1 MKTLLIIL
9 FALPLLLTA
18 CGHQEKHEE
27 NISQNSGIEVSALKP
42 TKDDANKGRKQ
53 SDHLS
58 SPGKPSAPINLDY
71 SFDAKPTLGQP
82 LFVNIKLTETQH
94 AKPVKA
100 VLKYSPELI
109 ENKAI
114 SKMSFKS
121 SVQES
126 SQVITITPTEN
137 GIYFINIQA
146 STEVNGQTMHKAFAI
161 PVEVGEV
168 DWEKHT
174 RPEGTINN
182 DSKGGKVISFPAA
195 E

>member
-1 MKTLLIIL
+1 MKTLLITIL
-9 FALPLLLTA
+9 TLPLLLIA
-18 CGHQEKHEE
+18 CGHQETSQE
-27 NISQNSGIEVSALKP
+27 NI
-42 TKDDANKGRKQ
+42 THNKKQ
-53 SDHLS
+53 SDQIA

-71 SFDAKPTLGQP
+71 SFDGEPTLGQP
-82 LFVNIKLTETQH
+82 LSVNIKLTETH
-94 AKPVKA
+94 DAKPVKA
-100 VLKYSPELI
+100 ALKYSPELI

-121 SVQES
+121 SPQES
-126 SQVITITPTEN
+126 SQAIMITPTEN

-146 STEVNGQTMHKAFAI
+146 STEVNGQTMYKAFSI

-174 RPEGTINN
+174 QPEGTIKN
-182 DSKGGKVISFPAA
+182 DSKDGKVISFPAA

>member
-1 MKTLLIIL
+1 MKY
-9 FALPLLLTA
+9 LLLVTFSLFIAA
-18 CGHQEKHEE
+18 CGNQEK
-27 NISQNSGIEVSALKP
+27 ISNNQAQFEKTSIVKTDSKKPSGKTP
-42 TKDDANKGRKQ
+42 YT
-53 SDHLS
+53 

-82 LFVNIKLTETQH
+82 LSVNIKLTETQS
-94 AKPVKA
+94 AKPVTA
-100 VLKYSPELI
+100 ALKYSSELI
-109 ENKAI
+109 EHKSI
-114 SKMSFKS
+114 RKMSFKS
-121 SVQES
+121 SAQES

-146 STEVNGQTMHKAFAI
+146 STEVNGQTMYKAFSI

-174 RPEGTINN
+174 RPEGTIKN